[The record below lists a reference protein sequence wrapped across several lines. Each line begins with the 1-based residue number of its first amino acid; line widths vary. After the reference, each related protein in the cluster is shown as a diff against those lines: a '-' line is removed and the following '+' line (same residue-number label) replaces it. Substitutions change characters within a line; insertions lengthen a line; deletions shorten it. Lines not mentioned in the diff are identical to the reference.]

1 MAHKTKTSS
10 NHNKSSLI
18 EGMELDGLELQKEQD
33 VSASEPRPSISYHS
47 PMGAVPQSDIS
58 EYDIDQQW
66 EQVLGHL
73 RAEFAAGVYESWF
86 KRLHIVN
93 IEEGCAIMAAPTR
106 FVQNWLETH
115 FGDRIKGAWTEVNSE
130 VHSISIVVM
139 SGFKTPISSSQKQTS
154 KTAVKAPASAGGQ
167 RNISASNVIKETA
180 RMAGQAKM
188 APLKKTALS
197 QKKPPFQN
205 TPPFQGAAAF
215 QDREKAQRII
225 SPQKVR
231 VAVTD
236 DGLHEYGAPLDP
248 RFTFESF
255 VVGKSNELAY
265 AAAQRV
271 AENNAVNFN
280 PLFLHGGVGLGKTH
294 LLHAIAWANQQ
305 KFPDRRV
312 VYLSAEQ
319 FMYQFVASIRYKDT
333 MAFKQKF
340 RSVDLLMIDDLQ
352 FIANKESTQEEFFHT
367 FNALIDHHRQV
378 VVSADRSPT
387 DLDGIEERIRSR
399 LGWGL
404 VADIHPTDYE
414 LRLGILQQKANGVSD
429 LDIPVEVL
437 EFLARRITSNVRE
450 LEGAL
455 NRMVAHATLIGRP
468 ISLDMTREVLQ
479 DLLRA
484 NDRRVTV
491 DEIQRRVADY
501 FNIRLSDLLSARRAR
516 QVARPRQ
523 MAMYLAKQM
532 TSKSLP
538 EIGRQFGGRDHT
550 TVMHAVKRIEELT
563 RTDSTLADDLV
574 HLERILGT

>member
-1 MAHKTKTSS
+1 MSNENKSTSLRSSPLIIKGIERDRTEDDSKHQKASFVSYHTSS
-10 NHNKSSLI
+10 
-18 EGMELDGLELQKEQD
+18 QKTQQTERLY
-33 VSASEPRPSISYHS
+33 E
-47 PMGAVPQSDIS
+47 
-58 EYDIDQQW
+58 IDLQW
-66 EQVLGHL
+66 ERTLEIL
-73 RAEFAAGVYESWF
+73 RNEFDEGIYESWF
-86 KRLHIVN
+86 KRLNIVT
-93 IEEGCAIMAAPTR
+93 IEENCAVIAAPTR
-106 FVQNWLETH
+106 FVQNWLKTH
-115 FGDRIKGAWTEVNSE
+115 FKDGIKAAWKAVNPDIQD
-130 VHSISIVVM
+130 VDIVVM
-139 SGFKTPISSSQKQTS
+139 AGFQNAAHSSKSSVVKKKQ
-154 KTAVKAPASAGGQ
+154 Q
-167 RNISASNVIKETA
+167 E
-180 RMAGQAKM
+180 
-188 APLKKTALS
+188 
-197 QKKPPFQN
+197 QKKVQKTFSQN
-205 TPPFQGAAAF
+205 KRSKKKDP
-215 QDREKAQRII
+215 
-225 SPQKVR
+225 SPQKIR
-231 VAVTD
+231 LSITD

-271 AENNAVNFN
+271 AENDAVNFN
-280 PLFLHGGVGLGKTH
+280 PLFLHGGVGLGKSH
-294 LLHAIAWANQQ
+294 LLHAIAWAHQEE
-305 KFPDRRV
+305 FSDRRI

-387 DLDGIEERIRSR
+387 DLEGIEERIRSR

-414 LRLGILQQKANGVSD
+414 LRLGILQQKANNISN
-429 LDIPVEVL
+429 LDIPAGVL

-468 ISLDMTREVLQ
+468 ITLDMTREVLQ

-491 DEIQRRVADY
+491 DEIQRKVAEY

-550 TVMHAVKRIEELT
+550 TVMHAVKRIEELI